1 MTLQGL
7 REVEAPV
14 PRSEIKGDDDANEME
29 EQLVKMY
36 EKCNG
41 DLDAIFKELNED
53 PGKAKKYPPKDAEDF
68 ASKYRNGSY
77 SYISRGGK
85 AEAK

>member
-1 MTLQGL
+1 
-7 REVEAPV
+7 
-14 PRSEIKGDDDANEME
+14 
-29 EQLVKMY
+29 MY